1 MARNSIEAS
10 KTSDITTDDKDTLQF
25 DDDTLRGNE

>member
-10 KTSDITTDDKDTLQF
+10 KTSDITTDKDTLQF
-25 DDDTLRGNE
+25 DDDILRGND

>member
-10 KTSDITTDDKDTLQF
+10 KTSEITTDNDTLQF
-25 DDDTLRGNE
+25 DDDTLRGND